1 MQITTS
7 GDANPDL
14 GIIPAT
20 GVGSGVI
27 YDPAGWIL
35 TNRHVIEGSDTMKV
49 ELNDGRSFTGSVYGI
64 DTLTDLAIV
73 KIDGTDLPAAAL
85 GQSDSLK
92 VGQLV
97 IAVLD
102 QVIYLVD
109 TEDAVAVGLTVEI
122 DAPVLR
128 VAMPVVDL
136 ADVEIIGS
144 APKAVALSELRME
157 HAEGRWI
164 ASAIVDV

>member
-1 MQITTS
+1 MTTDR
-7 GDANPDL
+7 GHHAVPHTAD
-14 GIIPAT
+14 
-20 GVGSGVI
+20 V
-27 YDPAGWIL
+27 
-35 TNRHVIEGSDTMKV
+35 RIEAWAPTQ
-49 ELNDGRSFTGSVYGI
+49 EEC
-64 DTLTDLAIV
+64 LAEAV
-73 KIDGTDLPAAAL
+73 AAL
-85 GQSDSLK
+85 VECFADVKDASAGRTVTAELAADTDEDRL
-92 VGQLV
+92 

-128 VAMPVVDL
+128 VAVPVVDL

-157 HAEGRWI
+157 HAEGRWN